1 MKSVTL
7 HGSGNW
13 HSNTD
18 LSTLEQGLAEN
29 GQEHNIWSPKTN
41 LYLGHSSSFPRPMI
55 GRATV
60 SAHPKG
66 KPQDSPTEAL
76 NMGLTEDQKRDPPS
90 LPENCGHHKQ
100 AGSGPSHHTNS

>member
-1 MKSVTL
+1 MTMGHITSFM
-7 HGSGNW
+7 
-13 HSNTD
+13 
-18 LSTLEQGLAEN
+18 
-29 GQEHNIWSPKTN
+29 SPKTS
-41 LYLGHSSSFPRPMI
+41 LHLGHYSSFVRPMI

-76 NMGLTEDQKRDPPS
+76 NMGLIEDQKRGPPS

-100 AGSGPSHHTNS
+100 AGSGHSHHTNS